1 MESLRLWLVRHGET
15 EVGSDGL
22 YRPSHG
28 LTARGRQQATEV
40 AAVLRGVGIEVCYT
54 STLQRAIETAQT
66 LTYGTEL
73 DLVQI
78 ADLCEIET
86 GDIYTASDEVKQQVI
101 GHKIEL
107 DFSQFGGES
116 AVEFSDR
123 VAVGYQ
129 HMFNDIRRRGV
140 SHVAAF
146 LHGGTIAA
154 ILDMLAGRPFSY
166 RNRPRMPNC
175 SYSMVELGRNSTAS
189 EWTGWESAHLTAH
202 T

>member
-1 MESLRLWLVRHGET
+1 MASLKLWLVRHGET

-28 LTARGRQQATEV
+28 LTARGRQQASEV
-40 AAVLRGVGIEVCYT
+40 AAVLGGVGIEVCYT
-54 STLQRAIETAQT
+54 STLQRAIETAHT
-66 LTYGTEL
+66 FTRGTEM
-73 DLVQI
+73 DPIQI

-86 GDIYTASDEVKQQVI
+86 GDIYTASDDVKQQVI

-116 AVEFSDR
+116 ADDFSAR
-123 VAVGYQ
+123 VAIGYQ
-129 HMFNDIRRRGV
+129 VMFNDIQSKGITRAV
-140 SHVAAF
+140 AF

-154 ILDMLAGRPFSY
+154 ILDRLAGRPFSY

-175 SYSMVELGRNSTAS
+175 SYSLVELGANGTAS
-189 EWTGWESAHLTAH
+189 EWTGWESAHLTAQ